1 MSEAKFYLLHH
12 CDEKEFIAKYC
23 SANDSHY
30 VSQGTQFT
38 CCASTNVQV
47 LTPVELLP
55 QALAAVTSD
64 FAWEREK
71 RGGEVEREGEGDAN
85 CRIS

>member
-1 MSEAKFYLLHH
+1 MLDH
-12 CDEKEFIAKYC
+12 CD
-23 SANDSHY
+23 D
-30 VSQGTQFT
+30 VSPGTQLT
-38 CCASTNVQV
+38 CCASTKVQV

-64 FAWEREK
+64 FAWERQK

>member
-1 MSEAKFYLLHH
+1 MSEAKFTCLITVMI
-12 CDEKEFIAKYC
+12 K
-23 SANDSHY
+23 
-30 VSQGTQFT
+30 GTHFT
-38 CCASTNVQV
+38 CCASNVQV
-47 LTPVELLP
+47 PMHCAVHGEFNILIDTPVELLP

-71 RGGEVEREGEGDAN
+71 RGGEVEMEGEGDAN